1 MNIYIHIHF
10 PYEHFIFLE
19 IDPQNFHL
27 TFELS
32 FMKIGLTIVSIQIL
46 Q

>member
-27 TFELS
+27 TYRS
-32 FMKIGLTIVSIQIL
+32 
-46 Q
+46 